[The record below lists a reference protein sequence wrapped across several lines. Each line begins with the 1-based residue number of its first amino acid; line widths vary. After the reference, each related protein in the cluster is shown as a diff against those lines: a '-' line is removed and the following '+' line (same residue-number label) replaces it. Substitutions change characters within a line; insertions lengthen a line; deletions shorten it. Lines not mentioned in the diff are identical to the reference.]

1 MLAGLAIIAAAFTA
15 PRATLFAIVMTIVIA
30 TGIALAALS
39 YLIWHRGS
47 ANGYG
52 A

>member
-1 MLAGLAIIAAAFTA
+1 MLAGLVIVAAAFAA
-15 PRATLFAIVMTIVIA
+15 PKAILFTVVMTIVIA
-30 TGIALAALS
+30 TGIALAVLS
-39 YLIWHRGS
+39 YVLWHRGS